1 MSCELGRSRV
11 HGEVLLQEGGVGVVQ
26 SFQVQVVFA
35 FAPFGVQGRQLALL
49 QAQRNRS
56 HDIGQREAGYLANG
70 DVLHVGVL
78 VIVVAATHVDQL
90 DGGDG
95 PAVQVVV
102 LRLVL
107 GLGIVQ
113 RLV

>member
-1 MSCELGRSRV
+1 M
-11 HGEVLLQEGGVGVVQ
+11 GG
-26 SFQVQVVFA
+26 
-35 FAPFGVQGRQLALL
+35 
-49 QAQRNRS
+49 
-56 HDIGQREAGYLANG
+56 
-70 DVLHVGVL
+70 VLHVGVL

-90 DGGDG
+90 DGGSG